1 MKKSQ
6 KSKIPRHRETSFTE
20 KQSISLIQYILTTHG
35 RVMPKLYSI
44 DKWPNID
51 GHLEV
56 QDSEGNLVGRLY
68 VQVKTFPLDHSYRL
82 SIPISFLSSCEIDS
96 ILLFGVDRQNK
107 KVYWRYCDSQT
118 IKKIDFKINNDFTTI
133 TFDSNKFFDE
143 NTSDYIGEWEKI
155 IKNNQFR
162 LQNFDALSN
171 AYKIILESSNAV
183 LGKVNNDFVRIHD
196 FLDTF
201 NGLLDR
207 EFSIVKTL
215 FYPRTWNIGIA
226 YYEYKPSKLS
236 YALYPIYLDKNDVQ
250 IKEVDKDLQDK
261 IQKEGL
267 EFTVHFVENPIE
279 TRPKEYAKEII
290 QSKVFK
296 LLENKLLSHAGNNF
310 LAREFIFAFIDK
322 FHVQLGL
329 AKKDTY
335 TIHEIEKAFYQY
347 LPLWVEEA
355 ANFMISVKRNGKNE
369 LTDCLTVD
377 RLRGG
382 QPYFDPDS
390 MIREIMEDERKE
402 IEDKVKARLKDRQV
416 KIPNWPISNQKL
428 PLDVFVELFTYLK
441 NTQDEITRL
450 YKPKDFHRLKNSWV
464 WEVFSKNA
472 AEQNLKL
479 FFENLSSVYET
490 ILENNF
496 PILKN
501 ELSLFSKADKII
513 ITFAVK
519 DEYKSFQD
527 IPTYK
532 MFYLQSENKNVE
544 RSIEVLTNKP
554 AEEFNNFDW
563 KKREIEHQKNK
574 YKVVSIRSSILNFIY
589 EDTPLLDFVYD
600 LLDDRLKEYF
610 RIKDCISREMI
621 KI

>member
-1 MKKSQ
+1 MTKKLVNFRSLPMKKSK
-6 KSKIPRHRETSFTE
+6 KSKIPSHSKTSFTD
-20 KQSISLIQYILTTHG
+20 KQSITFIENILTAHK
-35 RVMPKLYSI
+35 RVMPQLYSN
-44 DKWPNID
+44 DKWPIID

-56 QDSEGNLVGRLY
+56 QDSDSNLVGRLF
-68 VQVKTFPLDHSYRL
+68 VQAKTLPLDHSCRL
-82 SIPISFLSSCEIDS
+82 SIPISFLSSCEIDP
-96 ILLFGVDRQNK
+96 ILLFGVDNQNK
-107 KVYWRYCDSQT
+107 KVYWRYFDSQT
-118 IKKIDFKINNDFTTI
+118 IKKIDFKNNKDSTTI

-171 AYKIILESSNAV
+171 AYNIILQSSNAA

-226 YYEYKPSKLS
+226 YYEYTPSKLS

-329 AKKDTY
+329 TKKDTY
-335 TIHEIEKAFYQY
+335 TIREIEKAFYQY

-355 ANFMISVKRNGKNE
+355 ANFMVSVKRNGKNK
-369 LTDCLTVD
+369 LTDCLTD
-377 RLRGG
+377 DMLRGG

-390 MIREIMEDERKE
+390 MIGQIMENERKD
-402 IEDKVKARLKDRQV
+402 IEDKVKARLKDKKV
-416 KIPNWPISNQKL
+416 KIPNWSIDNQKL
-428 PLDVFVELFTYLK
+428 PFGIFHELFTYVK
-441 NTQDEITRL
+441 NIQNEINRS
-450 YKPKDFHRLKNSWV
+450 YKPKDFTRLRRGGV
-464 WEVFSKNA
+464 WDAYSQKD
-472 AEQNLKL
+472 AEQNVKI
-479 FFENLSSVYET
+479 FFENLQSVYET
-490 ILENNF
+490 TLANNF
-496 PILKN
+496 PLLKS
-501 ELSLFSKADKII
+501 ELSLFGTADKMIVI
-513 ITFAVK
+513 FKVK
-519 DEYKSFQD
+519 DEYTDFKD
-527 IPTYK
+527 KPTCEIV
-532 MFYLQSENKNVE
+532 YLQSENKDVDMT
-544 RSIEVLTNKP
+544 IDLLTGKE
-554 AEEFNNFDW
+554 AEEFNIDW
-563 KKREIEHQKNK
+563 GQTINYKNNK
-574 YKVVSIRSSILNFIY
+574 YKVIAALSRGSIIY
-589 EDTPLLDFVYD
+589 GDTPMLDFVYD
-600 LLDDRLKEYF
+600 LLADRLKEYF
-610 RIKDCISREMI
+610 KN
-621 KI
+621 

>member
-1 MKKSQ
+1 MNKSKQ
-6 KSKIPRHRETSFTE
+6 SKIPSHSKTSFTDE
-20 KQSISLIQYILTTHG
+20 RSTTLIKYILATHG
-35 RVMPKLYSI
+35 RVMTQLYSN

-51 GHLEV
+51 GFLEV
-56 QDSEGNLVGRLY
+56 QDRNRNLVGRLF
-68 VQVKTFPLDHSYRL
+68 VQAKTLPPNHKNKFRC
-82 SIPISFLSSCEIDS
+82 PISFFSSCEIDP
-96 ILLFGVDRQNK
+96 ILLFGVDNQNK
-107 KVYWRYCDSQT
+107 KVYWRYFDSQI
-118 IKKIDFKINNDFTTI
+118 IKNIDFKNNKYSKTI
-133 TFDSNKFFDE
+133 TFDSNNFFDE
-143 NTSDYIGEWEKI
+143 NTSDYIGEWEEI
-155 IKNNQFR
+155 IKNNRFKF
-162 LQNFDALSN
+162 QNYDELSN
-171 AYKIILESSNAV
+171 AYMIILQSSNAA

-207 EFSIVKTL
+207 EFSIAKTL

-296 LLENKLLSHAGNNF
+296 LLENKLLSHAGNDF
-310 LAREFIFAFIDK
+310 LAREFIFAFVDK

-329 AKKDTY
+329 TKKDTY
-335 TIHEIEKAFYQY
+335 TIREIEKAFYQY

-355 ANFMISVKRNGKNE
+355 ANFMVSVKRNGKNK

-377 RLRGG
+377 MLRGG

-390 MIREIMEDERKE
+390 MIRQIMEDELKD
-402 IEDKVKARLKDRQV
+402 IEDKVKARMKDKKV
-416 KIPNWPISNQKL
+416 KNPNWPIGNQKL
-428 PLDVFVELFTYLK
+428 PRDVFVELFTYLK
-441 NTQDEITRL
+441 NTEDEITRP
-450 YKPKDFHRLKNSWV
+450 YNPKNFHRLKNSMV
-464 WEVFSKNA
+464 WEVFSKKD
-472 AEQNLKL
+472 AEQNLKT
-479 FFENLSSVYET
+479 FFENLPSVYKT
-490 ILENNF
+490 ILGNNF

-513 ITFAVK
+513 VTFAVK

-527 IPTYK
+527 RPSYK
-532 MFYLQSENKNVE
+532 MFYLKSENENVE
-544 RSIEVLTNKP
+544 RSIVVLTNKQT
-554 AEEFNNFDW
+554 EEFNNVDW
-563 KKREIEHQKNK
+563 EKREIDYQKNK
-574 YKVVSIRSSILNFIY
+574 YKVVSIRSSVLDFIY
-589 EDTPLLDFVYD
+589 EDTPMLDFVYH
-600 LLDDRLKEYF
+600 LLDDRLKEF
-610 RIKDCISREMI
+610 F